1 MDNKIVI
8 KNAFLQNNV
17 SISDEQVQKFCLF
30 YDLLVEYNQ
39 KYNLTAITQI
49 NDVCAKHFVDSVFGA
64 NLLAPNSTVLDIGC
78 GAGFPSIPLAI
89 MRPDLSFCL
98 IDSVGKKTDFINV
111 VKNKLNLN
119 NIQACHTRAQE
130 FCNKNNRGSFDFVV
144 SRALAPLNVLLE
156 LCIPFLKQ
164 NGTMLAYKG
173 VNFQEEIANAKNAI
187 SKLYVDINDIKS
199 FKLIQDNNNEALNR
213 FILIIKKTKPT
224 PTIYPRLKNLIKT
237 NPL

>member
-119 NIQACHTRAQE
+119 NIQAYHTRAQE

>member
-98 IDSVGKKTDFINV
+98 IDSVGKQTDFINV
-111 VKNKLNLN
+111 VQNKLNLN
-119 NIQACHTRAQE
+119 NIQAYHTRAQE
-130 FCNKNNRGSFDFVV
+130 FCNKNNRGSFDFVL
-144 SRALAPLNVLLE
+144 SRAVAPLNVLLE

>member
-1 MDNKIVI
+1 MDNKIII

-17 SISDEQVQKFCLF
+17 SISDKEVQKFCLF

-98 IDSVGKKTDFINV
+98 IDSVGKKIDFINV
-111 VKNKLNLN
+111 VKNKLELN
-119 NIQACHTRAQE
+119 NIQAYHTRAQE

-144 SRALAPLNVLLE
+144 SRALAPLNILLE

-173 VNFQEEIANAKNAI
+173 VNFQEEIDNAKNAV
-187 SKLYVDINDIKS
+187 SKLYVDINDTKS
-199 FKLIQDNNNEALNR
+199 FKLTLDNNEALNR

-224 PTIYPRLKNLIKT
+224 PTIYPRLKNSIKT